1 MSVFDKQVDGEHYKS
16 LNVQPIQV
24 CEAAAKVAN
33 FSGATMFKHLLRYPN
48 KDEYVTDLEKAKHY
62 FEFSQQFHYHIDW
75 KHVHNLLSWVQ
86 RFIEKNKVSA
96 EQAGVLDLA
105 VSALLRRDGSAL
117 IKYIDDLIAKKKS
130 ECQPVF
136 YKEPVRPV
144 YCGHHSVYRDG
155 EDIKFYC
162 VDKLSNVEQ
171 VYLVLENEDGLH
183 IGTFSLADAK
193 RYYPRAIAFIDRK
206 QAEKASK
213 LYPKDYDILDYEYD
227 GGSQLYRAVKA
238 TEEENKA
245 LFDRDLLST
254 EGLMAICVS
263 EDGLNFKPALVEH
276 GSKDYPNALWFRT
289 LNEARNCCM
298 SFKQHKELGKTPRGN
313 FYITVFSTKTG
324 A

>member
-24 CEAAAKVAN
+24 CEAAAKVTN

-86 RFIEKNKVSA
+86 RFIEKNKVGA

-105 VSALLRRDGSAL
+105 VSALLRKDGSAL
-117 IKYIDDLIAKKKS
+117 INYIDDLIAKKKN
-130 ECQPVF
+130 ECQAVLC
-136 YKEPVRPV
+136 KETVRPV
-144 YCGHHSVYRDG
+144 YSGYHSVYRAG
-155 EDIKFYC
+155 EDIKYYC

-171 VYLVLENEDGLH
+171 VYLVLENEDGLQ

-193 RYYPRAIAFIDRK
+193 RYYPRAIAFTDRK

-245 LFDRDLLST
+245 LFNRDLLST

-263 EDGLNFKPALVEH
+263 EDGSNFKPALVEH
-276 GSKDYPNALWFRT
+276 GSKDYPDAVWFRT
-289 LNEARNCCM
+289 LNKARDYCM
-298 SFKQHKELGKTPRGN
+298 SFKRDKKLGNTPRGN
-313 FYITVFSTKTG
+313 SYITVFSN
-324 A
+324 